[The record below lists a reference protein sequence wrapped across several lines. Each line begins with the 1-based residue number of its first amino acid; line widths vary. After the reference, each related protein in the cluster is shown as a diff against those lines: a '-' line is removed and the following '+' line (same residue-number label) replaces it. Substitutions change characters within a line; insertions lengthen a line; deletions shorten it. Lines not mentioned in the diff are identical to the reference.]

1 MSRNYTNEGKRGT
14 FLNEASYDWSSYD
27 GGKTA
32 YEATDVSRGQTM
44 EYFSHIQSR
53 QQNHS
58 IFQVG
63 QNVTQRWRARNQT
76 EDREG
81 TQSLATPGSLCA
93 LQVEGAYGGARGLG
107 YSSKTRNYSKTS
119 WQELE
124 HTAAAKNA
132 SGGKK
137 RGREVPGFSSSTLQ
151 A

>member
-1 MSRNYTNEGKRGT
+1 MPRVDYESQGGCSRRKVKLLRMSRNYTNEGKRGT

-63 QNVTQRWRARNQT
+63 QNVTQR
-76 EDREG
+76 
-81 TQSLATPGSLCA
+81 
-93 LQVEGAYGGARGLG
+93 
-107 YSSKTRNYSKTS
+107 
-119 WQELE
+119 
-124 HTAAAKNA
+124 
-132 SGGKK
+132 
-137 RGREVPGFSSSTLQ
+137 
-151 A
+151 